1 MSYLCNIKI
10 KNELNMKTENKTND
24 TFEFED
30 IITLIA
36 LIGAVITIIFSFTH
50 LGFNVNLGAYI
61 LGTVGLY
68 LAYRIGLYLLVGII
82 GLLIAFIMCLF
93 IKNNK
98 ESD

>member
-1 MSYLCNIKI
+1 
-10 KNELNMKTENKTND
+10 MKEEKKKD
-24 TFEFED
+24 DDFEFED

-36 LIGAVITIIFSFTH
+36 LIGAVITVIFGFPHLDFPDDWCKYIFGTVVFT
-50 LGFNVNLGAYI
+50 FAYI
-61 LGTVGLY
+61 
-68 LAYRIGLYLLVGII
+68 IGLYLLVAII

>member
-1 MSYLCNIKI
+1 
-10 KNELNMKTENKTND
+10 MKTENKTND

-36 LIGAVITIIFSFTH
+36 LIGAVITMIFGFPH
-50 LGFNVNLGAYI
+50 LDFPGDWGEYI
-61 LGTVGLY
+61 LGTVVLY
-68 LAYRIGLYLLVGII
+68 FAYRIGLYLLVGII
-82 GLLIAFIMCLF
+82 GLLIASIICLF

>member
-1 MSYLCNIKI
+1 
-10 KNELNMKTENKTND
+10 MKTENKTND

-36 LIGAVITIIFSFTH
+36 IIGAVITMIFGFPH
-50 LGFNVNLGAYI
+50 LDFPDDWCEYIFGTVVLTFAYI
-61 LGTVGLY
+61 
-68 LAYRIGLYLLVGII
+68 IGLYLLVGII

-93 IKNNK
+93 EKKNK

>member
-1 MSYLCNIKI
+1 
-10 KNELNMKTENKTND
+10 MKTENKTND

-36 LIGAVITIIFSFTH
+36 LIGAVITVIFASTH
-50 LGFNVNLGAYI
+50 SDFPDDWLVCI
-61 LGTVGLY
+61 LGTLVLY
-68 LAYRIGLYLLVGII
+68 FAYRIGLYLLVAII
-82 GLLIAFIMCLF
+82 GLLIAIIMCLF

>member
-1 MSYLCNIKI
+1 
-10 KNELNMKTENKTND
+10 MKEEKKTND

-36 LIGAVITIIFSFTH
+36 LIGAVITMIFGFPH
-50 LGFNVNLGAYI
+50 LDFPDDWCEYI
-61 LGTVGLY
+61 LGTVVLY
-68 LAYRIGLYLLVGII
+68 FAYRIGLYLLVGII
-82 GLLIAFIMCLF
+82 GLLIAFIISLF

>member
-1 MSYLCNIKI
+1 
-10 KNELNMKTENKTND
+10 MKTENKTND

-36 LIGAVITIIFSFTH
+36 LIGAVITMIFAFIH
-50 LGFNVNLGAYI
+50 LGFDVYWGAYI
-61 LGTVGLY
+61 LGTVILY

-93 IKNNK
+93 EKNK
-98 ESD
+98 

>member
-1 MSYLCNIKI
+1 
-10 KNELNMKTENKTND
+10 MKTENKTND

-36 LIGAVITIIFSFTH
+36 LIGAVITVIFSFIH
-50 LGFNVNLGAYI
+50 LGFEVNLGAYI
-61 LGTVGLY
+61 LFTLGLY
-68 LAYRIGLYLLVGII
+68 IAYRIGLYLLVGII
-82 GLLIAFIMCLF
+82 GLLIAFIMYLF

>member
-1 MSYLCNIKI
+1 
-10 KNELNMKTENKTND
+10 MKKENKTND

-36 LIGAVITIIFSFTH
+36 LIGAVITVIFGFPH
-50 LGFNVNLGAYI
+50 LDFPDDWGAYI
-61 LGTVGLY
+61 LGTVVLY
-68 LAYRIGLYLLVGII
+68 LAYRVGLYLLVAII

-93 IKNNK
+93 EKNNK